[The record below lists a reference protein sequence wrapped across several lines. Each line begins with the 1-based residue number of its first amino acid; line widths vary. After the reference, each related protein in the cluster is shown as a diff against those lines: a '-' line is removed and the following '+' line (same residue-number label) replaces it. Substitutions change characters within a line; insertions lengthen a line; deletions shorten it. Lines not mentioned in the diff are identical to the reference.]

1 MGVSLSHI
9 RAYMQNQSQLD
20 KANQS
25 IQASGATLEEAL
37 REASIQ
43 LGIPI
48 KKMVYEVLQ
57 KGGRGGL
64 LGKSLWHIT
73 AYALPKEAEGPA
85 VQEDDFLL
93 ADSGSA
99 GAEEEK
105 KNREG
110 RICLRRQPD
119 GIFLKAVPP
128 RGTGK
133 KASLAAARELLLR
146 RKIDA
151 YDAALLEKIV
161 KRADDNY
168 VRIGTF
174 QYNPSADPVL
184 SVTIT
189 EMEMKAYLL
198 IQPPGAGGS
207 DISADIMR
215 AFLKNNRVTF
225 GIKDEVLSE
234 TEDHPVYNE
243 EILVAEGV
251 KPRNG
256 NDAAIVYNFRVD
268 RSTIDFKEKNGRI
281 DFKELNLIEN
291 VVAGQQLAKKT
302 PPEPGQLGHT
312 VTGKTMPAKSG
323 KDVAVAIGKNVK
335 LSEDRSMAI
344 AEINGQVILLNGKIN
359 VEPIFT
365 VTSDVNP
372 HTGNII
378 FLGTVV
384 VRGSVEDGYSVKAAG
399 NIEIQGNVGKA
410 LLDADGDVIIHQGMM
425 GRNEGRVRA
434 GKNVYAKFIE
444 HARVEAEESVYVS
457 DGILHSNVD
466 ANKKIICQ
474 GRRASIVGGRLRAA
488 EEINAKN
495 LGSIAGAETIL
506 EVGYDPK
513 SKEKLVSLQEKHDL
527 LTKEIEEF
535 NRNLTTLENLKKIQK
550 KLPEEK
556 QKFYD
561 ELIEKKMAAATEM
574 EKAGKG
580 IEEIKL
586 YLGSLKVKGKI
597 SASERVFPGVKIC
610 LKDMMDRVRVEQKS
624 VTYIL
629 DNKRI
634 RMTRYE
640 PVEGEHSRRR

>member
-1 MGVSLSHI
+1 VGVTLSQI
-9 RAYMQNQSQLD
+9 RAFMQSQSQLD
-20 KANQS
+20 KVNRS

-43 LGIPI
+43 LGIPV
-48 KKMVYEVLQ
+48 KKIVYEIVQ
-57 KGGRGGL
+57 KGGQARFK
-64 LGKSLWHIT
+64 GKVPWQIT
-73 AYALPKEAEGPA
+73 AYAQPKEAEGPSDFD
-85 VQEDDFLL
+85 EDFMLGDM
-93 ADSGSA
+93 GKA
-99 GAEEEK
+99 GGEEEK
-105 KNREG
+105 KNRDSQV
-110 RICLRRQPD
+110 CVRRLPD
-119 GIFLKAVPP
+119 GIFMKATPP
-128 RGTGK
+128 HGTGR
-133 KASLAAARELLLR
+133 KASLAAAKDLLLR
-146 RKIDA
+146 RKIDS
-151 YDAALLEKIV
+151 YDSALVEKIV
-161 KRADDNY
+161 KRADDQY
-168 VRIGTF
+168 VRIAPY
-174 QYNPSADPVL
+174 QYNPAADPVL
-184 SVTIT
+184 SITIT
-189 EMEMKAYLL
+189 DVEMKAYLM

-207 DISADIMR
+207 DVSADVIR
-215 AFLKNNRVTF
+215 AFLHNNRVVY
-225 GIKDEVLSE
+225 GVKEDVLAAI
-234 TEDHPVYNE
+234 EDNPVYNE

-251 KPRNG
+251 KPKNG
-256 NDAAIVYNFRVD
+256 ADAAIVYNFRVD
-268 RSTIDFKEKNGRI
+268 HSTIDFKEKNGRI

-291 VVAGQQLAKKT
+291 VVAGQQVAKKT

-323 KDVAVAIGKNVK
+323 KDVAIAVGKNVK

-359 VEPIFT
+359 VEPIYT

-434 GKNVYAKFIE
+434 GKNIYAKFIE

-457 DGILHSNVD
+457 DGILHSYVD

-513 SKEKLVSLQEKHDL
+513 SKEKLVKLQEKNEL
-527 LTKEIEEF
+527 LLKEVEEL

-550 KLPEEK
+550 QLPEEK

-561 ELIEKKMAAATEM
+561 ELSEKKYAALTEI
-574 EKAGKG
+574 ENAKKS
-580 IEEIKL
+580 IEEIKA

-610 LKDMMDRVRVEQKS
+610 LKDVMDRVRVEQKS
-624 VTYIL
+624 VTYVL
-629 DNKRI
+629 EAKRI

-640 PVEGEHSRRR
+640 PVERESTRRR

>member
-1 MGVSLSHI
+1 
-9 RAYMQNQSQLD
+9 MQNQSQID

-25 IQASGATLEEAL
+25 IEASGATLEDAL

-43 LGIPI
+43 LGIPV
-48 KKMVYEVLQ
+48 KKMVYEVIQ
-57 KGGRGGL
+57 KGGVSGL
-64 LGKSLWHIT
+64 KGKAPWRIT
-73 AYALPKEAEGPA
+73 AYAQAKEAAIPSKYE
-85 VQEDDFLL
+85 EDFIFGDAGKN
-93 ADSGSA
+93 AD
-99 GAEEEK
+99 EEV
-105 KNREG
+105 KNKDG
-110 RICLRRQPD
+110 QVCVRRQPD
-119 GIFLKAVPP
+119 GIFMKAIPP
-128 RGTGK
+128 TGTGK
-133 KASLAAARELLLR
+133 KASLSIAKEILMR
-146 RKIDA
+146 RKIDN
-151 YDAALLEKIV
+151 YDVSIVEKIV
-161 KRADDNY
+161 KRADNQY
-168 VRIGTF
+168 VRIAPY

-184 SVTIT
+184 SITIT
-189 EMEMKAYLL
+189 EMEMKAYLI
-198 IQPPGAGGS
+198 IQPPGAGGA
-207 DISADIMR
+207 DLSADIIR
-215 AFLKNNRVTF
+215 AFMKNNRVTF
-225 GIKDEVLSE
+225 GVKEDVLASI
-234 TEDHPVYNE
+234 EDNPVYNE

-251 KPRNG
+251 KPKNG
-256 NDAAIVYNFRVD
+256 ADAAIVYNFKVD
-268 RSTIDFKEKNGRI
+268 HSTIDFKEKNGRI

-323 KDVAVAIGKNVK
+323 KDVAVTVGKNVK

-359 VEPIFT
+359 VEPVYT

-384 VRGSVEDGYSVKAAG
+384 IRGSVEDGYSVKAAG
-399 NIEIQGNVGKA
+399 NIEVNGNVGKA

-444 HARVEAEESVYVS
+444 HAQVEAEESVYVS
-457 DGILHSNVD
+457 DGILHSIVD

-513 SKEKLVSLQEKHDL
+513 SKEKLVGLQGKSEL
-527 LTKEIEEF
+527 LTKELEEI

-550 KLPEEK
+550 KLPDEK

-561 ELIEKKMAAATEM
+561 ELSEKKIAALTEM
-574 EKAGKG
+574 EHAKQS
-580 IEEIKL
+580 IEEIKA
-586 YLGSLKVKGKI
+586 YLGSLKIKGKI

-610 LKDMMDRVRVEQKS
+610 LKDVMDRVRVEQKS
-624 VTYIL
+624 VTYVL
-629 DNKRI
+629 EDKRI

-640 PVEGEHSRRR
+640 PGTQERARRR